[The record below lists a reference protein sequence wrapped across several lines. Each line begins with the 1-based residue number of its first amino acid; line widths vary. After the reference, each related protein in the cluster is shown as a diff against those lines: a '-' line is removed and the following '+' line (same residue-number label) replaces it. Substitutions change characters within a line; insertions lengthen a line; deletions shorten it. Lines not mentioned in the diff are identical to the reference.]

1 MKGVVEMR
9 MAGERQA
16 PQWAKRY
23 RLFLWMLLL
32 TVLLLAGCIWYCLQ
46 SRSEIPKEGTLV
58 RSVEI
63 YERKA

>member
-1 MKGVVEMR
+1 MR
-9 MAGERQA
+9 MARERQA
-16 PQWAKRY
+16 AEWAKRY

-46 SRSEIPKEGTLV
+46 SRPEIPKEGTLV
-58 RSVEI
+58 RSVEV